1 MPYSKELGLIF
12 VAIPKTG
19 SSSLVNALK
28 TLQSPYGQDLQLLR
42 EFVDKSYRKQ
52 YKFGEIG
59 DPKPGRTKHLS
70 ALQIQYV
77 LGQEEFDR
85 CLKFSVVRNP
95 WSRILSRYFFNH
107 VDAEPP
113 PELKLKR
120 HTSRKF
126 HNLDFESW
134 LTKRWR
140 RNKLSRLPRKFLRKR
155 VTGDK
160 QLSVDPVGRFSS
172 NQLHKLVDHDGR
184 IIVDH
189 IGRLE
194 QVQDTLDW
202 VCSKTGADRIEMP
215 HINGARRGHYANFYN
230 HRTREMVEEMC
241 QEDIAYF
248 NYQFEER
255 PPEDT
260 VSTEK

>member
-1 MPYSKELGLIF
+1 MPYSEQLGLIF

-28 TLQSPYGQDLQLLR
+28 TLQSPHGQELQLLR
-42 EFVDKSYRKQ
+42 EFVDKPYRKR
-52 YKFGEIG
+52 YKFNEIG

-70 ALQIQYV
+70 ALQIKYV

-107 VDAEPP
+107 VDAEPTA
-113 PELKLKR
+113 EQKRKR
-120 HTSRKF
+120 HTSRRF
-126 HNLDFESW
+126 HNLDFETW
-134 LTKRWR
+134 LTRRWR
-140 RNKLSRLPRKFLRKR
+140 RNKLTRLPRKLIPRR
-155 VTGDK
+155 AYNDGR
-160 QLSVDPVGRFSS
+160 LPVDPVGRFSS
-172 NQLHKLVDHDGR
+172 NQIHKLVDQDGR

-202 VCSKTGADRIEMP
+202 VCSKTGTDRIEMP
-215 HINGARRGHYANFYN
+215 HINGARRGHYASFYN
-230 HRTREMVEEMC
+230 QRTREMVEEMC

-248 NYQFEER
+248 NYQFEEC

-260 VSTEK
+260 AGTDN